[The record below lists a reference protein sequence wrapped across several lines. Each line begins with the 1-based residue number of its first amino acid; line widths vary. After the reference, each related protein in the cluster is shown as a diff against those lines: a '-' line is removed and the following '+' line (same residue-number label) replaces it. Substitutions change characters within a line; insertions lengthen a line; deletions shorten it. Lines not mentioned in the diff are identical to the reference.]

1 MEWMDSRRG
10 NIMAREFVEDIRE
23 YGLGTAWYNLRWNTA
38 YGIAKL
44 LIRRNIRMSV
54 SDYVEEE

>member
-1 MEWMDSRRG
+1 MVT
-10 NIMAREFVEDIRE
+10 EFLSDRKE

-38 YGIAKL
+38 YAIAKL